1 MCCNSLLVACGY
13 YEKMKLF
20 GLVSLSHCV
29 NVSSL
34 VKASVHQPWCTPRF
48 CNVIHCGNHATSP
61 YPIVLSLALSHSFK
75 VIVIQ
80 DVRFLPEFHRVLL
93 EFVFFLVIEEIGF
106 FYSHWMLHHKK
117 VR

>member
-1 MCCNSLLVACGY
+1 MRKSCNIFVSHYLVY
-13 YEKMKLF
+13 
-20 GLVSLSHCV
+20 
-29 NVSSL
+29 
-34 VKASVHQPWCTPRF
+34 
-48 CNVIHCGNHATSP
+48 
-61 YPIVLSLALSHSFK
+61 LALSQSFK
-75 VIVIQ
+75 VLIVIQ